1 MLIFIRRETKLLPS
15 PKRWSK
21 GSTIFVAFGSKMG
34 LTQVCCMPFKQAS
47 QQRGPI
53 QVFRVVSER
62 NKMHFYSY
70 WNIGVC
76 GADDD
81 LANVLASVFWIF
93 AFSNSTDATAEY
105 S

>member
-1 MLIFIRRETKLLPS
+1 MLIFIRRETKLLPC

-53 QVFRVVSER
+53 QVFRVVVSER
-62 NKMHFYSY
+62 NKMHFYTY
-70 WNIGVC
+70 WSLR
-76 GADDD
+76 ADGRRPG
-81 LANVLASVFWIF
+81 
-93 AFSNSTDATAEY
+93 
-105 S
+105 